1 MPKKR
6 GFILANILWIV
17 VVVLFV
23 LWLLGFLVVH
33 IAGGLIHLL
42 LVIAV
47 IVLLYNLYVMFA
59 GRRSGV

>member
-1 MPKKR
+1 MPIK
-6 GFILANILWIV
+6 GGYILANILWVV

-33 IAGGLIHLL
+33 ITGGLIHLL
-42 LVIAV
+42 LLIAV